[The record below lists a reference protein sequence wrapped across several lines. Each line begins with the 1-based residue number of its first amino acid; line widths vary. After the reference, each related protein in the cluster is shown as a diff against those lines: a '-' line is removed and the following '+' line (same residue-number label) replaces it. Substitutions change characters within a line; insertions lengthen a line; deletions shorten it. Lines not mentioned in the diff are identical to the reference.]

1 MIAVLLLI
9 LAIFYVFKNYV
20 QPQMNPEYV
29 ANKEYVPGEREDV
42 TEYIDVMMFT
52 VDWCPYCKKAKPVWD
67 EFKSTYDQKVVNGY
81 KINIKTIEVKN
92 YRDTSEKNNIE
103 KKIFESR
110 NIDFDIIEND
120 NNYVVYKINKTEERP
135 PNIDDASLKK
145 EILELITQ
153 RNKFDYNRSLFK
165 KINDKKFNDNDFK
178 EMGNDKIETLTL
190 TSINDNQKFETN
202 TVELLYS
209 LPTGSFT
216 LVNDYLNVVY
226 LAKIKSINNENISTN
241 DEKFKEYIKKQNTN
255 TKNNILKSYD
265 FFLNEKYNVVLNQK
279 TIERVKNFFQ

>member
-1 MIAVLLLI
+1 M
-9 LAIFYVFKNYV
+9 
-20 QPQMNPEYV
+20 
-29 ANKEYVPGEREDV
+29 
-42 TEYIDVMMFT
+42 
-52 VDWCPYCKKAKPVWD
+52 
-67 EFKSTYDQKVVNGY
+67 
-81 KINIKTIEVKN
+81 
-92 YRDTSEKNNIE
+92 
-103 KKIFESR
+103 
-110 NIDFDIIEND
+110 
-120 NNYVVYKINKTEERP
+120 
-135 PNIDDASLKK
+135 
-145 EILELITQ
+145 
-153 RNKFDYNRSLFK
+153 FK

-178 EMGNDKIETLTL
+178 EMGIDKIETLTL

-265 FFLNEKYNVVLNQK
+265 FFLNEKYNVVLNQN